1 MCYCFLEGGGRLEN
15 LQEQARKRSTAIT
28 DMENRIKILEHSLKK
43 LATSNERIERI
54 EQLRKTN
61 SEATTE
67 AIYHNISL
75 LNTKIG
81 KMAEKLSTM
90 EQMGETNSKATT
102 KSIVTN
108 LTLLNTKMAEM
119 AKNIQTL
126 EKRLLQNTKD
136 IAYNKTGILTVGT
149 RVQGP
154 WHVPTEEDSIK
165 SESTETMGTYV
176 DDSVNENNNTSNF
189 RTARQPDDKKFLKK
203 NLEKFM
209 KRIFGKNKKPST
221 TI

>member
-1 MCYCFLEGGGRLEN
+1 MCYCFLEGGDRFDDLREKA
-15 LQEQARKRSTAIT
+15 QQRAIT
-28 DMENRIKILEHSLKK
+28 VRNMEKRIKILENTLQNLVTNDK
-43 LATSNERIERI
+43 RIENI
-54 EQLRKTN
+54 EQRLKTN
-61 SEATTE
+61 SKKTTE
-67 AIYHNISL
+67 AIYNNISL

-81 KMAEKLSTM
+81 KMAEKLST
-90 EQMGETNSKATT
+90 MGETNSKATT

-154 WHVPTEEDSIK
+154 WQLRTEEDSIQ
-165 SESTETMGTYV
+165 SESTETMGTYA

-189 RTARQPDDKKFLKK
+189 RTARQPDDEKFLKK
-203 NLEKFM
+203 NIETFM